1 MSTMVERVARAM
13 AKQNGDDYDHVPLDK
28 ADWTAQRGMFGGRF
42 RDLNE
47 LMQVDYDE
55 MARAAIEALME
66 PCDEMIQAGVSED
79 QTDEVYRDVRSVY
92 TAMIQE
98 ALKEQA

>member
-13 AKQNGDDYDHVPLDK
+13 AKQNGDDYDHIPLDK

-42 RDLNE
+42 RDLSE

-55 MARAAIEALME
+55 MARAAIEALLQPTVAMLW
-66 PCDEMIQAGVSED
+66 AGEDNLDGVGDVSCIFA
-79 QTDEVYRDVRSVY
+79 
-92 TAMIQE
+92 AMIQE